1 MNRRLLNIAL
11 SREYCKHAFR
21 VSAIV
26 HVIVLIVWAFLF
38 FKAQQVQELEDEI
51 QVGLIYELPRQHIVK
66 KKVIPIPPQETE
78 PITQVKRTLQKKVNV
93 GHPEPSLEIA
103 KMPSSAPAQ
112 VDIQSESKNK
122 IDVDLPTVLD
132 ALDLSTDARL
142 TPSPESVLSPISS
155 DTGDTP
161 GKSYGRREVTGV
173 RSPGKGTG
181 AGTGIAQ
188 KTLAKAA
195 KGQGSGT
202 AGIGDSNSQFSSI
215 INNLAD
221 EIINASNGAPI
232 DVVFVVDA
240 SGSMGDNINA
250 VAEHLGQMID
260 AYKAAE
266 IDYALGLTQ
275 FSTSPINNN
284 IKNYIRVF
292 PLMTSLSQYKQAL
305 YAIIP
310 VGDENALD
318 AIEQTVREMQFRTT
332 SQRHFILVTDEP
344 FTSIQGHTV
353 DNTIA
358 RCRNNEIYVHVLGL
372 NAPDHKRF
380 ATETQGK
387 WHAIPEDK
395 TPRNV
400 AQPIPQ
406 SFRTAQWQDTQR
418 IGKKILQ
425 DSANVPIDVILF
437 IDGSKSMEDKI
448 PHLSEQIGLWIRDW
462 DNALINYRLG
472 VVRFRASGTVNMVN
486 VFKPPQTLE
495 QIHAILQLPAQDDEN
510 LIYAVIEGTRRLKF
524 RSNAITY
531 LILITDEPGN
541 PKTPFIGTISLL
553 KEIPVVVSVIGTF
566 DAFQKQVA
574 VQTGGEWVVIPN
586 GHTSSKTSQ

>member
-66 KKVIPIPPQETE
+66 EKVIPIPPQETE

-122 IDVDLPTVLD
+122 IDVDLPAVLD
-132 ALDLSTDARL
+132 APDLSTDARL
-142 TPSPESVLSPISS
+142 TPSPESVLSPIFS

-161 GKSYGRREVTGV
+161 GKGYGRREVTGV

-181 AGTGIAQ
+181 AGMGIAQ

-202 AGIGDSNSQFSSI
+202 AGIGDNNSQFSSI

-266 IDYALGLTQ
+266 IDYALGL
-275 FSTSPINNN
+275 
-284 IKNYIRVF
+284 
-292 PLMTSLSQYKQAL
+292 
-305 YAIIP
+305 
-310 VGDENALD
+310 
-318 AIEQTVREMQFRTT
+318 
-332 SQRHFILVTDEP
+332 
-344 FTSIQGHTV
+344 
-353 DNTIA
+353 
-358 RCRNNEIYVHVLGL
+358 
-372 NAPDHKRF
+372 
-380 ATETQGK
+380 
-387 WHAIPEDK
+387 
-395 TPRNV
+395 
-400 AQPIPQ
+400 
-406 SFRTAQWQDTQR
+406 
-418 IGKKILQ
+418 
-425 DSANVPIDVILF
+425 
-437 IDGSKSMEDKI
+437 
-448 PHLSEQIGLWIRDW
+448 
-462 DNALINYRLG
+462 
-472 VVRFRASGTVNMVN
+472 
-486 VFKPPQTLE
+486 
-495 QIHAILQLPAQDDEN
+495 
-510 LIYAVIEGTRRLKF
+510 
-524 RSNAITY
+524 
-531 LILITDEPGN
+531 
-541 PKTPFIGTISLL
+541 
-553 KEIPVVVSVIGTF
+553 
-566 DAFQKQVA
+566 
-574 VQTGGEWVVIPN
+574 IPN
-586 GHTSSKTSQ
+586 